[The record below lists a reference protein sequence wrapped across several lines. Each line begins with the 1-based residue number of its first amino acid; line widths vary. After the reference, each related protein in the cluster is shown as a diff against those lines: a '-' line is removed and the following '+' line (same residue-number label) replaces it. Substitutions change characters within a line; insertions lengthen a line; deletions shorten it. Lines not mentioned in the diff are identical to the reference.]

1 MAVSPRPKFTPKP
14 GNGSLFKNKFKQQD
28 NHPDYTGN
36 CTLLDGRPADL
47 AAWIKE
53 DKNGNKFMSIKIS
66 EQRES
71 YKDAAQPVNPAPDPQ
86 APLDSTTIPKVP
98 IDPLD
103 DEIPF

>member
-1 MAVSPRPKFTPKP
+1 MADLRPKFTPKP
-14 GNGSLFKNKFKQQD
+14 GNGSLFKNKFKKQD

-71 YKDAAQPVNPAPDPQ
+71 YEDAAQPVNPQ
-86 APLDSTTIPKVP
+86 APLDDEVP
-98 IDPLD
+98 W
-103 DEIPF
+103 